1 MIKVSNE
8 IKTYGANGN
17 LDKAVVQLNSHW
29 SDNTMVII
37 VVDGKPH
44 SVRAADLTAAIDN
57 ATNTARF
64 S

>member
-1 MIKVSNE
+1 MIKVSN
-8 IKTYGANGN
+8 
-17 LDKAVVQLNSHW
+17 
-29 SDNTMVII
+29 DNTMVII